1 MQDGILSLHM
11 ILDQV
16 SRDKGI
22 NKTVLIE
29 AIEAAILT
37 AAKKNFGASKE
48 LEARFNEETGI
59 VDLFQYMLVV
69 DDVTDPAREISLED
83 AAKAKLET
91 SLGEELGFQIFYR
104 DEDEKKA
111 AKQDKEYG
119 ELLGMKTAGRG
130 FGRIAAQTAKQVITQ
145 RVRDAE
151 RENIYNE
158 YKDRK
163 DEVIA
168 GVVRRFERNNNI
180 IVDLGRTE
188 AVIPAREQAPRESY
202 RLGDRVMAYVKDI
215 DKEAKGSQIL
225 LSRTHP
231 GLLKKLFEMEVPEIY
246 EGIVSIVAVAREPGA
261 RAKIAVASR
270 DADVDPVGACVGMR
284 GSRVQAVVQE
294 LRGEKIDIVPWDPDP
309 ARFVC
314 NAIQPAEVS
323 RVIIDDANGAM
334 ELVVPDD
341 KLSLAIGR
349 RGQNVRLASQLTNWK
364 LDVISESKIEER
376 ERISI
381 ASLARLEGVDENMA
395 RMLYKLGFRSLEEI
409 ADADVAELRAIPGM
423 GDDAQIQALQQRAE
437 TFLER
442 RRKRQ
447 IRGLLRRGGKLED
460 RDRMMFVRGVGDRTI
475 ELLTFS
481 GYRTVEELAN
491 EADLDRL
498 ALSTGLGIRKARMLL
513 EGAQSFLNS
522 EEQIIE
528 QIRQEAIAAAAEDEA
543 EEAKEAEALAAAT
556 ASPEAEETVDGEVA
570 DGEVADGEVADGEVA
585 DGEVADGEVADGEVA
600 EGEVADGEAVP
611 AETDED

>member
-215 DKEAKGSQIL
+215 DKEAKGSQIV

-570 DGEVADGEVADGEVA
+570 DGEVADGEVADGDDA
-585 DGEVADGEVADGEVA
+585 DGEDADGEVA

-611 AETDED
+611 TETDED

>member
-215 DKEAKGSQIL
+215 DKEAKGSQIV

-556 ASPEAEETVDGEVA
+556 ASPEAHSPVHAHVAHPDVADAEVADGAAA

-585 DGEVADGEVADGEVA
+585 DGE
-600 EGEVADGEAVP
+600 AVP
-611 AETDED
+611 TETDED

>member
-215 DKEAKGSQIL
+215 DKEAKGSQIV

-600 EGEVADGEAVP
+600 DGEAVP
-611 AETDED
+611 TETDED